1 MPNIKKQYFGSTQ
14 SSKADNAVRCSD
26 CLDFFTY
33 RLTKGLLW
41 GGHFAC
47 RCPLQNSPYVLL
59 CYQGLSGSLAGSF
72 LSYFM
77 VIILTNFILCFP
89 TVVLSGLSQDSEGNA
104 WSFTSNAYILTPFA
118 SFFSFPLR
126 KVLNLFVNKCS
137 SSRIYPAGIIFLMGN
152 LMGPPTDRGD
162 HPICS
167 EGRQTL
173 PAQMERHAAD
183 QGLMYIHCLFNI
195 RASFSKDISIELTCG
210 VTIWKI
216 SSLTPL
222 R

>member
-1 MPNIKKQYFGSTQ
+1 MFPF
-14 SSKADNAVRCSD
+14 D
-26 CLDFFTY
+26 CL
-33 RLTKGLLW
+33 L
-41 GGHFAC
+41 
-47 RCPLQNSPYVLL
+47 S
-59 CYQGLSGSLAGSF
+59 YQWLSGILVSFF

-77 VIILTNFILCFP
+77 RTIFTNSILCFRS
-89 TVVLSGLSQDSEGNA
+89 VVFTNPSLDAEGNA
-104 WSFTSNAYILTPFA
+104 WSFILDACNFTPATKKNLSFA
-118 SFFSFPLR
+118 AFFSFPLPYP
-126 KVLNLFVNKCS
+126 KKSHGSICGQCS
-137 SSRIYPAGIIFLMGN
+137 SSRIYPARIIFLMGN
-152 LMGPPTDRGD
+152 LMGPPTARGD

-167 EGRQTL
+167 WGQETL
-173 PAQMERHAAD
+173 PDQMSRDAAD